1 MRVTRLFQTILGF
14 ARSVVEKVAIE
25 AEGSIEVDARPTARR
40 ARCGECGRKGKRLHG
55 TQGKAREW
63 RHLGMWGRRVIIKA
77 RVHRVLCG
85 RCGVRTME
93 VPWARPGSVFTRAF
107 ENEVAWMLQRTD
119 QTSVARYFKI
129 SWRAVGRIA
138 RRVVAEGL
146 EGSRLD
152 GLVFVGV
159 DEINY
164 GRPQKFLTVV
174 VDHISGRTVWA
185 APGKSAETLG
195 LFFAELGPERSKAIE
210 IVTMDMS
217 AAYTKAVQDHAPQ
230 AEIVY
235 DRFHVV
241 QLLNA
246 AVDEVRR
253 EAMRMAGEDE
263 KRFLKSSRWPLL
275 KNPWNL
281 TRKERE
287 KLSDLQRTNRRLYR
301 AYLLKESFQ
310 QIYDAPSLA
319 HADKLFSE
327 WYAWAQRSALDPF
340 RRFAAT
346 IKRYWPSVRRFLE
359 VRLTNAIVEGTNS
372 KIRMISHR
380 AFGFH
385 SAAALIAMIYLNC
398 SNITIPFTGW

>member
-1 MRVTRLFQTILGF
+1 
-14 ARSVVEKVAIE
+14 
-25 AEGSIEVDARPTARR
+25 
-40 ARCGECGRKGKRLHG
+40 
-55 TQGKAREW
+55 
-63 RHLGMWGRRVIIKA
+63 MWGRRVIIKA
-77 RVHRVLCG
+77 MVHRVLCRG
-85 RCGVRTME
+85 CGVRTME

-107 ENEVAWMLQRTD
+107 ENEVAWMVQRTD
-119 QTSVARYFKI
+119 QTSVSRYFGI

-138 RRVVAEGL
+138 GRVVAEAL
-146 EGSRLD
+146 DGSRLD
-152 GLVFVGV
+152 GLVFIGV

-164 GRPQKFLTVV
+164 GRPQKFLTCV

-185 APGKSAETLG
+185 AEGKSADTLG
-195 LFFAELGPERSKAIE
+195 LFFAELGPERSQAIE

-217 AAYTKAVQDHAPQ
+217 AAYTKAVRDHAPQ

-253 EAMRMAGEDE
+253 EAMRIADDE
-263 KRFLKSSRWPLL
+263 QKRSLKSTRWPLL
-275 KNPWNL
+275 KKPWNL
-281 TRKERE
+281 TRRERQ
-287 KLSDLQRTNRRLYR
+287 KLSDLQRNNRRIYR

-310 QIYDAPSLA
+310 QIYDAPSVTQ
-319 HADKLFSE
+319 ADDLFSE
-327 WYAWAQRSALDPF
+327 WYAWARRSCLEPF
-340 RRFAAT
+340 RKFAAT
-346 IKRYWPSVRRFLE
+346 IKSHWPAVRRFLE
-359 VRLTNAIVEGTNS
+359 VKLTNAIVEGTNS

-398 SNITIPFTGW
+398 SNIVVPFTGW

>member
-1 MRVTRLFQTILGF
+1 VRVTRLFRTILGF
-14 ARSVVEKVAIE
+14 ARAVIARVT
-25 AEGSIEVDARPTARR
+25 IEVDGPIEVAARPSARR
-40 ARCGECGRKGKRLHG
+40 PRCGGCGKKGKRLHG
-55 TQGKAREW
+55 TRGKAREW
-63 RHLGMWGRRVIIKA
+63 RHLGMWGRRVIIRA
-77 RVHRVLCG
+77 IVHRVLCRG
-85 RCGVRTME
+85 CGVRTME

-107 ENEVAWMLQRTD
+107 ENEVAWMVQRTD
-119 QTSVARYFKI
+119 QTSVSRYFGI

-138 RRVVAEGL
+138 GRVVAEAL
-146 EGSRLD
+146 DGSRLD
-152 GLVFVGV
+152 GLVFIGV

-164 GRPQKFLTVV
+164 GRPQKFLTCV

-185 APGKSAETLG
+185 APGKSADTLG
-195 LFFAELGPERSKAIE
+195 LFFAELGPERSQAIE

-217 AAYTKAVQDHAPQ
+217 AAYTKAVRDHAPQ

-253 EAMRMAGEDE
+253 EAMRIADDE
-263 KRFLKSSRWPLL
+263 QKHSLKSTRWPLL

-281 TRKERE
+281 TRRERQ
-287 KLSDLQRTNRRLYR
+287 KLSDLQRNNRRIYR

-310 QIYDAPSLA
+310 QIYDAPNVTQ
-319 HADKLFSE
+319 ADDLFSE
-327 WYAWAQRSALDPF
+327 WYAWARRSCLEPF
-340 RRFAAT
+340 RKFAAT
-346 IKRYWPSVRRFLE
+346 IKSHWPAVRRFLE
-359 VRLTNAIVEGTNS
+359 VKLTNAIVEGTNS

-398 SNITIPFTGW
+398 SNIVVPFTGW

>member
-1 MRVTRLFQTILGF
+1 MRVTRLFRTILGF
-14 ARSVVEKVAIE
+14 ARAVIAKVT
-25 AEGSIEVDARPTARR
+25 IEVDGPIEVAARPSARR
-40 ARCGECGRKGKRLHG
+40 PRCGGCGRKGTRLHG
-55 TQGKAREW
+55 TRGKAREW
-63 RHLGMWGRRVIIKA
+63 RHLGMWGRRVIIRA
-77 RVHRVLCG
+77 MVHRVLCRG
-85 RCGVRTME
+85 CGVRTME

-119 QTSVARYFKI
+119 QTTVSRYFRI

-138 RRVVAEGL
+138 RRVIAEAL
-146 EGSRLD
+146 DGSRLD
-152 GLVFVGV
+152 GLVFIGV

-164 GRPQKFLTVV
+164 GRPQKFLTCV

-185 APGKSAETLG
+185 APGKSADTLG
-195 LFFAELGPERSKAIE
+195 LFFAELGLERSKAIE

-253 EAMRMAGEDE
+253 EAMRIADDE
-263 KRFLKSSRWPLL
+263 QKRSLKSTRWPLL

-281 TRKERE
+281 TRKERQ
-287 KLSDLQRTNRRLYR
+287 KLSDLQRNNRRIYR

-310 QIYDAPSLA
+310 QIYDAPSVTQ
-319 HADKLFSE
+319 ADDSFSE
-327 WYAWAQRSALDPF
+327 WYAWARRSCLEPF
-340 RRFAAT
+340 RKFAAT
-346 IKRYWPSVRRFLE
+346 IKSHWPAVRRFLE
-359 VRLTNAIVEGTNS
+359 VKLTNAIVEGTNS

-385 SAAALIAMIYLNC
+385 SAPALIAMIYLNC
-398 SNITIPFTGW
+398 SNIVVPFTGW

>member
-1 MRVTRLFQTILGF
+1 MRVRRLFRTILGF
-14 ARSVVEKVAIE
+14 ARAVVQMVT
-25 AEGSIEVDARPTARR
+25 IEVEGPIEVAARPSARR
-40 ARCGECGRKGKRLHG
+40 ARCGGCGRKGKRLHG

-77 RVHRVLCG
+77 TVHRVLCR

-119 QTSVARYFKI
+119 QTSVSRYFGI

-138 RRVVAEGL
+138 RRVVAEAL
-146 EGSRLD
+146 DGSRLD
-152 GLVFVGV
+152 GLVFIGV

-164 GRPQKFLTVV
+164 GRPQKFLTCV

-195 LFFAELGPERSKAIE
+195 LFFAELGPERSQAIE

-217 AAYTKAVQDHAPQ
+217 AAYTKAVKDHAPQ

-246 AVDEVRR
+246 AGRGSARSDADRR
-253 EAMRMAGEDE
+253 R
-263 KRFLKSSRWPLL
+263 
-275 KNPWNL
+275 
-281 TRKERE
+281 
-287 KLSDLQRTNRRLYR
+287 
-301 AYLLKESFQ
+301 
-310 QIYDAPSLA
+310 
-319 HADKLFSE
+319 
-327 WYAWAQRSALDPF
+327 
-340 RRFAAT
+340 
-346 IKRYWPSVRRFLE
+346 
-359 VRLTNAIVEGTNS
+359 
-372 KIRMISHR
+372 
-380 AFGFH
+380 
-385 SAAALIAMIYLNC
+385 
-398 SNITIPFTGW
+398 

>member
-1 MRVTRLFQTILGF
+1 V
-14 ARSVVEKVAIE
+14 S
-25 AEGSIEVDARPTARR
+25 
-40 ARCGECGRKGKRLHG
+40 
-55 TQGKAREW
+55 
-63 RHLGMWGRRVIIKA
+63 
-77 RVHRVLCG
+77 
-85 RCGVRTME
+85 
-93 VPWARPGSVFTRAF
+93 TRAF

-119 QTSVARYFKI
+119 QTTVARYFRI

-138 RRVVAEGL
+138 RRVVAESVD
-146 EGSRLD
+146 GSRLD
-152 GLVFVGV
+152 GLRFIGV

-164 GRPQKFLTVV
+164 GRPQKFLTCV

-195 LFFAELGPERSKAIE
+195 LFFAELGPERSTAIE

-217 AAYTKAVQDHAPQ
+217 AAYTRAVHDHAPQ

-253 EAMRMAGEDE
+253 EAMRMADDAE
-263 KRFLKSSRWPLL
+263 KRSLKSTRWPLL

-281 TRKERE
+281 TRKERQ
-287 KLSDLQRTNRRLYR
+287 KLSDLQRNNQRIYR

-310 QIYDAPSLA
+310 QIYDAPSAA
-319 HADKLFSE
+319 HADDLFAE
-327 WYAWAQRSALDPF
+327 WYAWARRSALAPF
-340 RRFAAT
+340 RKFAAT
-346 IKRYWPSVRRFLE
+346 IKSYWPAVRRFLQ

-372 KIRMISHR
+372 KVRMISHR

>member
-1 MRVTRLFQTILGF
+1 
-14 ARSVVEKVAIE
+14 
-25 AEGSIEVDARPTARR
+25 
-40 ARCGECGRKGKRLHG
+40 
-55 TQGKAREW
+55 
-63 RHLGMWGRRVIIKA
+63 MWGRRVIIKA
-77 RVHRVLCG
+77 RVHRVLCR
-85 RCGVRTME
+85 RCGVRTMD

-119 QTSVARYFKI
+119 QTTVARYFRI

-138 RRVVAEGL
+138 RRVVAESL
-146 EGSRLD
+146 DGSRLD
-152 GLVFVGV
+152 GLQFIGV

-164 GRPQKFLTVV
+164 GRPQKFLTCV

-217 AAYTKAVQDHAPQ
+217 AAYTKAVHDHAPQ

-253 EAMRMAGEDE
+253 EGMRIADDKE
-263 KRFLKSSRWPLL
+263 KRSLKSIRWPLL

-281 TRKERE
+281 TRKERQ
-287 KLSDLQRTNRRLYR
+287 KLSELQRSNRRIYR

-310 QIYDAPSLA
+310 QIYDAPSVA
-319 HADKLFSE
+319 HADDLFAE
-327 WYAWAQRSALDPF
+327 WYAWARRSGLDPF
-340 RRFAAT
+340 RKFAAT
-346 IKRYWPSVRRFLE
+346 IKSYWPAVRRFLE
-359 VRLTNAIVEGTNS
+359 VKLTNAIVEGTNS

-398 SNITIPFTGW
+398 SNVIIPFTGW

>member
-1 MRVTRLFQTILGF
+1 MRVTRLFRTILGF
-14 ARSVVEKVAIE
+14 ARVVVERVALE
-25 AEGSIEVDARPTARR
+25 SVGPVEVAVRPSARR
-40 ARCGECGRKGKRLHG
+40 ARCGQCGRPGKRLHG

-63 RHLGMWGRRVIIKA
+63 RHLGMWGRRVLIQA
-77 RVHRVLCG
+77 TVHRVLCG
-85 RCGVRTME
+85 RCGVRTMD

-119 QTSVARYFKI
+119 QTSVSRYFGI

-146 EGSRLD
+146 DGSQLD
-152 GLVFVGV
+152 GLVFIGV
-159 DEINY
+159 DEISY
-164 GRPQKFLTVV
+164 GRPQKFLTCV

-185 APGKSAETLG
+185 AEGKSAETLG
-195 LFFAELGPERSKAIE
+195 LFFAALGPERSGAIE

-217 AAYTKAVQDHAPQ
+217 AAYTKAVEDDAPQ
-230 AEIVY
+230 ADIVY

-253 EAMRMAGEDE
+253 EGVRNAEAEQ
-263 KRFLKSSRWPLL
+263 KRSLKSTRWALL

-281 TRKERE
+281 TRPERQ
-287 KLSDLQRTNRRLYR
+287 KLSELQRTNRRIYR

-310 QIYDAPSLA
+310 QIYDAPSA
-319 HADKLFSE
+319 AEADGLFSE
-327 WYAWAQRSALDPF
+327 WSAWARRSRIEPF
-340 RRFAAT
+340 RRFAST
-346 IKRYWPSVRRFLE
+346 IERYWPAVRRFLD
-359 VRLTNAIVEGTNS
+359 VKLTNAIVEGTNS

-385 SAAALIAMIYLNC
+385 SASALIAMIYLNC
-398 SNITIPFTGW
+398 SNIAIPFTGW

>member
-1 MRVTRLFQTILGF
+1 MRVTRLFRTILGF
-14 ARSVVEKVAIE
+14 ARAVIARVT
-25 AEGSIEVDARPTARR
+25 IEVDGPIEVAARPSARR
-40 ARCGECGRKGKRLHG
+40 PRCGGCGKKGKRLHG
-55 TQGKAREW
+55 TRGKAREW
-63 RHLGMWGRRVIIKA
+63 RHLGMWGRRVIIRA
-77 RVHRVLCG
+77 VVHRVLCRG
-85 RCGVRTME
+85 CGVRTME

-107 ENEVAWMLQRTD
+107 ENEVAWMVQRTD
-119 QTSVARYFKI
+119 QTSVSRYFGI

-138 RRVVAEGL
+138 GRVVAEAL
-146 EGSRLD
+146 DGSRLD
-152 GLVFVGV
+152 GLVFIGV

-164 GRPQKFLTVV
+164 GRPQKFLTCV

-185 APGKSAETLG
+185 APGKSADTLG
-195 LFFAELGPERSKAIE
+195 LFFAELGPERSQAIK

-217 AAYTKAVQDHAPQ
+217 AAYTKAVKDHAPQ

-253 EAMRMAGEDE
+253 EAMRTAGDE
-263 KRFLKSSRWPLL
+263 QKRSLKSTRWPLL

-281 TRKERE
+281 TRRERQ
-287 KLSDLQRTNRRLYR
+287 KLSDLQRNNRRIYR

-310 QIYDAPSLA
+310 QIYDATSIA
-319 HADKLFSE
+319 QADELFSE
-327 WYAWAQRSALDPF
+327 WYAWARRSFLKPF
-340 RRFAAT
+340 RKFAAT
-346 IKRYWPSVRRFLE
+346 IKSYWPAVRRFLE

-398 SNITIPFTGW
+398 SNIVVPFIGW

>member
-1 MRVTRLFQTILGF
+1 VRVTRLFRTILGF
-14 ARSVVEKVAIE
+14 ARAVVERVAIE
-25 AEGSIEVDARPTARR
+25 AAGPIEVAARPTARR

-77 RVHRVLCG
+77 TVHRVLCG

-119 QTSVARYFKI
+119 QTTVARYFRI
-129 SWRAVGRIA
+129 SWCAVGRIA
-138 RRVVAEGL
+138 RRVVAEAL
-146 EGSRLD
+146 DGSRLD
-152 GLVFVGV
+152 GLVFIGV

-164 GRPQKFLTVV
+164 GRPQKFLTCV

-185 APGKSAETLG
+185 AQGKSAETLG

-217 AAYTKAVQDHAPQ
+217 AAYTKGVEDHAPQ

-241 QLLNA
+241 QLLND

-253 EAMRMAGEDE
+253 EGVRNAGSEQ
-263 KRFLKSSRWPLL
+263 KRSLKSTRWALL

-281 TRKERE
+281 TRGERQ
-287 KLSDLQRTNRRLYR
+287 KLSELQRNNRQIYR

-310 QIYDAPSLA
+310 QIYDAPSA
-319 HADKLFSE
+319 TEADDLFSE
-327 WYAWAQRSALDPF
+327 WHAWARRSRLEPF
-340 RRFAAT
+340 RKFAAT
-346 IKRYWPSVRRFLE
+346 IERYWPAVRRFLE
-359 VRLTNAIVEGTNS
+359 VKLTNAILEGTNS

-398 SNITIPFTGW
+398 SNIVIPFTGW

>member
-1 MRVTRLFQTILGF
+1 VRVTRLFRTILGF
-14 ARSVVEKVAIE
+14 ARAVIAKVT
-25 AEGSIEVDARPTARR
+25 IEVDGPIEVAARPSARR
-40 ARCGECGRKGKRLHG
+40 PRCGGCGKKAKRLHG
-55 TQGKAREW
+55 TRGKAREW
-63 RHLGMWGRRVIIKA
+63 RHLGMWGRRVIIRA
-77 RVHRVLCG
+77 MVHRVLCRG
-85 RCGVRTME
+85 CGVRTME

-107 ENEVAWMLQRTD
+107 ENEVAWMVQRTD
-119 QTSVARYFKI
+119 QTSVSRYFGI

-138 RRVVAEGL
+138 GRVVAEAL
-146 EGSRLD
+146 DGSRLD
-152 GLVFVGV
+152 GLVFIGV

-164 GRPQKFLTVV
+164 GRPQKFLTCV

-185 APGKSAETLG
+185 APGKSADTLG

-217 AAYTKAVQDHAPQ
+217 AAYTKAVRDHAPQ

-253 EAMRMAGEDE
+253 EAMRMADDEE
-263 KRFLKSSRWPLL
+263 KRSLKSTRWPLL

-281 TRKERE
+281 TRRERQ
-287 KLSDLQRTNRRLYR
+287 KLSDLQRNNRRIYR

-310 QIYDAPSLA
+310 QIYDAPNVA
-319 HADKLFSE
+319 QADDLFAE
-327 WYAWAQRSALDPF
+327 WYAWARRSALAPF
-340 RRFAAT
+340 RKFAAT
-346 IKRYWPSVRRFLE
+346 IKSYWPAVRRFLE
-359 VRLTNAIVEGTNS
+359 VKLTNAIVEGTNS
-372 KIRMISHR
+372 KVRMISHR

>member
-1 MRVTRLFQTILGF
+1 MRVTRLFRTILGF
-14 ARSVVEKVAIE
+14 ARAVVERVTIDAV
-25 AEGSIEVDARPTARR
+25 GPIEVAARPSAQR

-55 TQGKAREW
+55 AQGKARTW
-63 RHLGMWGRRVIIKA
+63 RHLAVWGRRVIIKA
-77 RVHRVLCG
+77 RVHRVLCR
-85 RCGVRTME
+85 RCGVRTMD

-119 QTSVARYFKI
+119 QTTVSHYFGI

-138 RRVVAEGL
+138 RRVVAEAL
-146 EGSRLD
+146 DGSRLD
-152 GLVFVGV
+152 GLVFIGV

-164 GRPQKFLTVV
+164 GRPQKFLTCV

-185 APGKSAETLG
+185 AEGKSAETLG
-195 LFFAELGPERSKAIE
+195 LFFAELGTERSNAIE

-217 AAYTKAVQDHAPQ
+217 AAYTKAVEDHAPQ

-253 EAMRMAGEDE
+253 EAVRNSDGE
-263 KRFLKSSRWPLL
+263 KGRSLKSTRWALL

-281 TRKERE
+281 TRPESQ
-287 KLSDLQRTNRRLYR
+287 KLSELQRTNGPIYR

-310 QIYDAPSLA
+310 EIYDAPNA
-319 HADKLFSE
+319 TKADKLFSA
-327 WYAWAQRSALDPF
+327 WYAWARRSRLEPL
-340 RRFAAT
+340 RKFAAT
-346 IKRYWPSVRRFLE
+346 IDRYWPAVRRFLE
-359 VRLTNAIVEGTNS
+359 VKLTNALVEGTNS

-398 SNITIPFTGW
+398 SNIVIPFTGW

>member
-1 MRVTRLFQTILGF
+1 MRVTRLFRTILGF
-14 ARSVVEKVAIE
+14 ARAVVERVAIE
-25 AEGSIEVDARPTARR
+25 AVGPIEVAARPSARR
-40 ARCGECGRKGKRLHG
+40 PRCGGCGRKGKRLHG
-55 TQGKAREW
+55 RQGKAREW

-119 QTSVARYFKI
+119 QTTVSRYFRI
-129 SWRAVGRIA
+129 SWRAAGRIA
-138 RRVVAEGL
+138 RRVVAEAL
-146 EGSRLD
+146 DGSRLD
-152 GLVFVGV
+152 GLRFIGV

-164 GRPQKFLTVV
+164 GRPQKFLTCV

-185 APGKSAETLG
+185 AEGKSAETLG

-217 AAYTKAVQDHAPQ
+217 AAYTKAVEDQAPQ

-253 EAMRMAGEDE
+253 EAIRIADDE
-263 KRFLKSSRWPLL
+263 QKRALKSTRWPLL

-281 TRKERE
+281 TRTERQ
-287 KLSDLQRTNRRLYR
+287 KLSDLQRNNRRIYR

-310 QIYDAPSLA
+310 QIYDAPSA
-319 HADKLFSE
+319 TEADDLFSE
-327 WYAWAQRSALDPF
+327 WCAWARRSRLEPF
-340 RRFAAT
+340 RKFAAT
-346 IKRYWPSVRRFLE
+346 IERYWPAVRRFLE
-359 VRLTNAIVEGTNS
+359 VKLTNAIVEGTNS

-398 SNITIPFTGW
+398 SNIVVPFTGW

>member
-1 MRVTRLFQTILGF
+1 
-14 ARSVVEKVAIE
+14 
-25 AEGSIEVDARPTARR
+25 
-40 ARCGECGRKGKRLHG
+40 
-55 TQGKAREW
+55 
-63 RHLGMWGRRVIIKA
+63 MWGRRVIIKA
-77 RVHRVLCG
+77 TVHRVLCR
-85 RCGVRTME
+85 RCGVRTMD

-119 QTSVARYFKI
+119 QTTVARYFRI

-138 RRVVAEGL
+138 RRVVAESVD
-146 EGSRLD
+146 GSRLD
-152 GLVFVGV
+152 GLQFIGV

-195 LFFAELGPERSKAIE
+195 LFFAELGPERSTAIE

-217 AAYTKAVQDHAPQ
+217 AAYTRAVHDHAPQ

-253 EAMRMAGEDE
+253 EAMRMADDEE
-263 KRFLKSSRWPLL
+263 KRSLKSTRWPLL

-281 TRKERE
+281 TRRERQ
-287 KLSDLQRTNRRLYR
+287 KLSDLQRNNRRIYR

-310 QIYDAPSLA
+310 QIYDAPSVA
-319 HADKLFSE
+319 HADDLFVG
-327 WYAWAQRSALDPF
+327 WYAWARRSALAPF
-340 RRFAAT
+340 RKFAAT
-346 IKRYWPSVRRFLE
+346 IKSYWPAVRRFLE
-359 VRLTNAIVEGTNS
+359 VKLTNAIVEGTNS
-372 KIRMISHR
+372 KVRMISHR

-398 SNITIPFTGW
+398 SNIVIPFIGW

>member
-1 MRVTRLFQTILGF
+1 MRITRLFRMLLGF
-14 ARSVVEKVAIE
+14 ATTVVEKVTVEPGAPV
-25 AEGSIEVDARPTARR
+25 EVAARPNNRR
-40 ARCGECGRKGKRLHG
+40 ARCGGCGKRGKRLHG
-55 TQGKAREW
+55 TRGKAREW

-77 RVHRVLCG
+77 TVHRVLCR

-119 QTSVARYFKI
+119 QTSVSRYFGI

-138 RRVVAEGL
+138 RRVVAEAL
-146 EGSRLD
+146 DGSRLD
-152 GLVFVGV
+152 GLVFIGV

-164 GRPQKFLTVV
+164 GRPQKFLTCV

-185 APGKSAETLG
+185 AEGKSAETLG
-195 LFFAELGPERSKAIE
+195 LFFAELGPERSHAIE

-217 AAYTKAVQDHAPQ
+217 AAYTKAVKDHAPQ

-253 EAMRMAGEDE
+253 EAMRIADDE
-263 KRFLKSSRWPLL
+263 QKRSLKSTRWPLL

-281 TRKERE
+281 TRKERQ
-287 KLSDLQRTNRRLYR
+287 KLSDLQRNNRRIYR

-310 QIYDAPSLA
+310 QIYDAPSTA
-319 HADKLFSE
+319 QADDLFSE
-327 WYAWAQRSALDPF
+327 WYAWARRSFLEPF
-340 RRFAAT
+340 RKFAAT
-346 IKRYWPSVRRFLE
+346 IKSHWPAVRRFLE
-359 VRLTNAIVEGTNS
+359 VKLTNAIVEGSNS
-372 KIRMISHR
+372 KVRMISHR

-398 SNITIPFTGW
+398 SNIVVPFIGW

>member
-1 MRVTRLFQTILGF
+1 VRVTRLFRTMLGF
-14 ARSVVEKVAIE
+14 ARSVVERV
-25 AEGSIEVDARPTARR
+25 SIEVESIEVEARPSARR
-40 ARCGECGRKGKRLHG
+40 ARCGGCGQKGKRLHG

-77 RVHRVLCG
+77 RVHRVLCR

-119 QTSVARYFKI
+119 QTTVSRYFKI
-129 SWRAVGRIA
+129 SWRAAGRIA

-146 EGSRLD
+146 GGSRLD
-152 GLVFVGV
+152 GLVLLGV
-159 DEINY
+159 DEIHY
-164 GRPQKFLTVV
+164 GRPQKFLTCV

-185 APGKSAETLG
+185 AEGKSAETLG
-195 LFFAELGPERSKAIE
+195 LFFAELGPERSNAIE

-217 AAYTKAVQDHAPQ
+217 AAYTRAVEDHAPQ

-246 AVDEVRR
+246 AVDQVRR
-253 EAMRMAGEDE
+253 EEVRNADREQ
-263 KRFLKSSRWPLL
+263 KRSLKSTRWALL

-281 TRKERE
+281 TRTESE
-287 KLSDLQRTNRRLYR
+287 KLAELQRNNRKIYR

-310 QIYDAPSLA
+310 QIYDAPSA
-319 HADKLFSE
+319 RRADELFSE
-327 WYAWAQRSALDPF
+327 WCAWARRSRLEPF
-340 RRFAAT
+340 RKFAAT
-346 IKRYWPSVRRFLE
+346 IERYWPAVRRFLE
-359 VRLTNAIVEGTNS
+359 VKLTNAIVEGTNS

-385 SAAALIAMIYLNC
+385 SAAALVAMIYLNC
-398 SNITIPFTGW
+398 SNLVIPFIGW

>member
-1 MRVTRLFQTILGF
+1 MRVRRLFRTILGF
-14 ARSVVEKVAIE
+14 ARAVVERVT
-25 AEGSIEVDARPTARR
+25 IEVEGPIEVAAKPSARR
-40 ARCGECGRKGKRLHG
+40 ARCGGCGQRGKRLHG
-55 TQGKAREW
+55 TQGKARAW

-77 RVHRVLCG
+77 RVHRVLCR

-93 VPWARPGSVFTRAF
+93 VPWARPGSVFTRAL

-119 QTSVARYFKI
+119 QTTVSRYFRI

-138 RRVVAEGL
+138 RRVVAEAL
-146 EGSRLD
+146 DGSRLD
-152 GLVFVGV
+152 GLVFIGV

-164 GRPQKFLTVV
+164 GRPQKFLTCV

-253 EAMRMAGEDE
+253 EAMRIADDE
-263 KRFLKSSRWPLL
+263 QKRSLKSTRWPLL

-281 TRKERE
+281 TRRE
-287 KLSDLQRTNRRLYR
+287 QQKLSDLQRNNRRIYR

-310 QIYDAPSLA
+310 QIYDATSA
-319 HADKLFSE
+319 TQADDLFSE
-327 WYAWAQRSALDPF
+327 WYAWARRSCLEPF
-340 RRFAAT
+340 RKFAAT
-346 IKRYWPSVRRFLE
+346 IKSHWPAVRRFLE
-359 VRLTNAIVEGTNS
+359 VKLTNAIVEGSNS

-398 SNITIPFTGW
+398 SNIVVPFTGW

>member
-1 MRVTRLFQTILGF
+1 
-14 ARSVVEKVAIE
+14 
-25 AEGSIEVDARPTARR
+25 
-40 ARCGECGRKGKRLHG
+40 
-55 TQGKAREW
+55 
-63 RHLGMWGRRVIIKA
+63 
-77 RVHRVLCG
+77 
-85 RCGVRTME
+85 ME
-93 VPWARPGSVFTRAF
+93 VPWARAGSVFTRAF
-107 ENEVAWMLQRTD
+107 ENEVAWMVQRTD
-119 QTSVARYFKI
+119 QTSVSRYFGI

-138 RRVVAEGL
+138 GRVVAEAL
-146 EGSRLD
+146 DGSRLD
-152 GLVFVGV
+152 GLVFIGV

-164 GRPQKFLTVV
+164 GRPQKFLTCV

-185 APGKSAETLG
+185 APGKSADTLG
-195 LFFAELGPERSKAIE
+195 LFFAELGPERSQAIE

-217 AAYTKAVQDHAPQ
+217 AAYTKAVRDHAPQ

-253 EAMRMAGEDE
+253 EAMRIADDE
-263 KRFLKSSRWPLL
+263 QKRSLKSTRWPLL

-281 TRKERE
+281 TRRERQ
-287 KLSDLQRTNRRLYR
+287 KLSNLQRNNRRIYR

-310 QIYDAPSLA
+310 QIYDAPNVTK
-319 HADKLFSE
+319 ADDLFSE
-327 WYAWAQRSALDPF
+327 WYAWARRSCLEPF
-340 RRFAAT
+340 RKFAAT
-346 IKRYWPSVRRFLE
+346 IKSHWPAVRRFLE
-359 VRLTNAIVEGTNS
+359 VKLTNAIVEGTNS

-398 SNITIPFTGW
+398 SNIVVPFTGW